1 MGAEYSSRPTL
12 PEGGVCLAIEHDSAG
27 CGPCGR
33 RQWSDGPRPAWL
45 SMRDGDWAAFSSE
58 VGQLVRSYAPEG
70 WGHVFM
76 LVGFLV
82 GLFVF
87 HPSLGIVR
95 TLDFEL
101 SASIGLMMF
110 CMIGGLFAMLA
121 VSIGG
126 RRYNERVDEKIDAV
140 CRAAAARANG
150 GAITFVRLWTAPCK
164 PKGAR
169 TFRAVYVYPLVPPGG
184 ARSSQGVG
192 RFAAAA
198 GYPTPVPAAPPL
210 TPRLPCGEQRLAT
223 ARPCAHRSPLPPARV
238 CPSPAR
244 SRPPPPSPSPPRRPR
259 RAVTS
264 RTESDC
270 PPGSMGRARSWGW
283 SAQRHS
289 LCGWGG
295 VTLAAVNRSWLS
307 TRCRSRSPLPRTAP
321 RCRGSRVA
329 CPCPACFL

>member
-12 PEGGVCLAIEHDSAG
+12 PEGGVCLAIEHDTAG

-110 CMIGGLFAMLA
+110 CLRGLFAKEGWSDRMAAWSFWLLNGGLAMMVFMSLFPVGVIQAHASITEGLWFARSPEVLQSELVHFFVWMRVPGDIVFSVGAGVLA
-121 VSIGG
+121 V
-126 RRYNERVDEKIDAV
+126 
-140 CRAAAARANG
+140 
-150 GAITFVRLWTAPCK
+150 FVAKLAWT
-164 PKGAR
+164 G
-169 TFRAVYVYPLVPPGG
+169 FR
-184 ARSSQGVG
+184 SQKTKTIPVG
-192 RFAAAA
+192 
-198 GYPTPVPAAPPL
+198 TPA
-210 TPRLPCGEQRLAT
+210 E
-223 ARPCAHRSPLPPARV
+223 
-238 CPSPAR
+238 
-244 SRPPPPSPSPPRRPR
+244 
-259 RAVTS
+259 
-264 RTESDC
+264 
-270 PPGSMGRARSWGW
+270 
-283 SAQRHS
+283 
-289 LCGWGG
+289 
-295 VTLAAVNRSWLS
+295 
-307 TRCRSRSPLPRTAP
+307 
-321 RCRGSRVA
+321 
-329 CPCPACFL
+329 

>member
-198 GYPTPVPAAPPL
+198 GYPTPV
-210 TPRLPCGEQRLAT
+210 AT
-223 ARPCAHRSPLPPARV
+223 ATCSCVPVASAIPSASSVSVASASASASGDVAHGERV
-238 CPSPAR
+238 SAGLTGE
-244 SRPPPPSPSPPRRPR
+244 SKVVVVD
-259 RAVTS
+259 AV
-264 RTESDC
+264 
-270 PPGSMGRARSWGW
+270 PIP
-283 SAQRHS
+283 
-289 LCGWGG
+289 
-295 VTLAAVNRSWLS
+295 
-307 TRCRSRSPLPRTAP
+307 
-321 RCRGSRVA
+321 
-329 CPCPACFL
+329 